1 MTIKTIKLLFWLLW
15 HIAYFFLLAS
25 NDLTQFLEQ
34 IILLITAFELT
45 RYYQK
50 QHSLLIMS
58 SVFLGWF
65 IVLQT
70 NLSLLIDLYEKIS
83 FSQYNLREGLSLAF
97 LVVLTIIQLINFE
110 KMMSITQNKLYNHFH
125 LFILASAT
133 LFVQSVFTYLSWFNL
148 TKISFEQVNV
158 LKGMRQVVTESGSRA
173 IFSTYFVLMI
183 CFGTYYLF
191 KKIFLKGEVIHEN
204 TYRGR

>member
-1 MTIKTIKLLFWLLW
+1 MTIKTIKWLFWLLW

-83 FSQYNLREGLSLAF
+83 FSQYNLREGLSLAL
-97 LVVLTIIQLINFE
+97 LVILTVIQLINFE
-110 KMMSITQNKLYNHFH
+110 KMMYITQNKLYNHFH

>member
-1 MTIKTIKLLFWLLW
+1 VTIKTIKLLFWLLW

-50 QHSLLIMS
+50 QHSH
-58 SVFLGWF
+58 
-65 IVLQT
+65 
-70 NLSLLIDLYEKIS
+70 LYEKIN
-83 FSQYNLREGLSLAF
+83 FSQYNLREGLSLAL
-97 LVVLTIIQLINFE
+97 LVILTVIQLINFE

-173 IFSTYFVLMI
+173 IFSTYLVLMI

>member
-15 HIAYFFLLAS
+15 HIVYFFLLPS

-34 IILLITAFELT
+34 VILLITAFELT

-65 IVLQT
+65 IVFQT

-83 FSQYNLREGLSLAF
+83 FSQYNLREALSLAL
-97 LVVLTIIQLINFE
+97 LVILTVIQLINFE
-110 KMMSITQNKLYNHFH
+110 KMMSITQNKLYNHFY

-173 IFSTYFVLMI
+173 IFSTYLVLMI

-191 KKIFLKGEVIHEN
+191 KKIFLKGAVIHEN

>member
-1 MTIKTIKLLFWLLW
+1 MTIKTIKWLFWLLW

-83 FSQYNLREGLSLAF
+83 FSQYNLREGLSLAL
-97 LVVLTIIQLINFE
+97 LVILTVIQLINFE
-110 KMMSITQNKLYNHFH
+110 KMMYITQNKLYNHFH

-173 IFSTYFVLMI
+173 IFSTYLVLMI